1 MLGTEQARERVKVLY
16 VEPVGGHRG
25 MHYYDIPLCRALAQQ
40 GLELTFITCDETEVT
55 DITGFA
61 VQRTFSGIYG
71 SRPMWLRG
79 LNYVRALLAILCL
92 VVSYR
97 PSIVHL
103 HFFLLPPMDW
113 LFLRALRAMG
123 IKVVTTVHDVIPF
136 DAKPYQRRLF
146 RALYS
151 LSDKVI
157 VHTEASRQ
165 ELIDLMGVTSH
176 KVAVVAHGIPSYF
189 TAVRSVPKA
198 EAKRALGLAP
208 EAKAILFFG
217 QIKHVKGLDVL
228 IRAFASV
235 QKHRPESWLVI
246 AGPLWKD
253 DFEPYAKLIRELGL
267 QKNVLI
273 DLRYVPDAEV
283 PVYFHAAD
291 VVALPYYRIYQS
303 GVLLMAQAFG
313 RPVIASAVGG
323 LAEVICDGE
332 TGWLVPPGDHAALAG
347 VLRRVLAD
355 TESAEAV
362 GQEGRRW
369 VEEQYA
375 WPKLAAQIKTLY
387 SGVLEQ
393 TSSSRGVY

>member
-1 MLGTEQARERVKVLY
+1 
-16 VEPVGGHRG
+16 